1 MTTKAAEKII
11 EGLSQLMQGFYE
23 LRQSVREDLGATVE
37 AEEEEEEA
45 DSGDPELEAEVEA
58 AVANELRAALE
69 TVLEGDEYSSED
81 LAHMISGLTE
91 ALEEVDPDV
100 FAEETEAADDDLDD
114 DDYDY
119 DEDDDEDF
127 DELEEDEDDIK
138 EEE

>member
-1 MTTKAAEKII
+1 MTTKAAERII
-11 EGLSQLMQGFYE
+11 EGLGQVLQGFYE

-37 AEEEEEEA
+37 AGEASAADAEEV

-69 TVLEGDEYSSED
+69 TVLEGDEFSSED
-81 LAHMISGLTE
+81 LAHAISGLTE

-100 FAEETEAADDDLDD
+100 FAEEAGADDDLD

-127 DELEEDEDDIK
+127 EELEEDDDVK
-138 EEE
+138 DE